1 MVDIPPIPEDM
12 SLDEIEAFL
21 QQLIENK
28 KYNSIEFFEPYQA
41 QWDFIA
47 MGATKKQRLLKAGN
61 QLGKSE
67 IGAYETAC
75 HLTGLYPSAWP
86 GRVFEGPT
94 VWWAAGVS
102 TTLVRDIQ
110 QMKLCGEP
118 GVDELFGTGFIPRRC
133 FHGKPTLAR
142 GAVANAYDTCAILH
156 FKPSHQARKN
166 DPTDDGISQL
176 QFKSYEQGPSKF
188 QGKTLTGGIWWDE
201 EPPEDVYREG
211 EARMNATN
219 GISFLTFTPLKGFTN
234 VVAEYLEKHSPNR
247 GVATI
252 RAVDCPLISPE
263 KLAENKLKYPQHEW
277 PARFDGEPKS
287 GSGAVFRTPEEFI
300 KFPVTQMIPP
310 HWGLLWGIDFGI
322 THPFA
327 AVLAAYDREADCI
340 YILHCY
346 KAADALPIVHA
357 EHIRG
362 IAARVPVAWPHDG
375 HAREKGTGESLSK
388 VYKALDLQMLPT
400 HAHFLNGQ
408 ISTEAA
414 VLEMEQRF
422 ASGRLKVREDQEPF
436 FVEYRGYH
444 RDEDGNIVKTR
455 DDLISATMKIIM
467 QKRSAK
473 SVELGWAA
481 APDHRFRRASRPPNR
496 GRINPWTGRRE
507 E

>member
-1 MVDIPPIPEDM
+1 MVDIPAIPEDM
-12 SLDEIEAFL
+12 SFEEIEAFL
-21 QQLIENK
+21 QRLIENQ
-28 KYNSIEFFEPYQA
+28 KYNRIDFFKPYDIQN
-41 QWDFIA
+41 DFIE
-47 MGATKKQRLLKAGN
+47 MGATKKQRLLLAGN

-67 IGAYETAC
+67 IGGYETAR
-75 HLTGLYPSAWP
+75 HLTGLYPSDWN

-94 VWWAAGVS
+94 NWWAAGVS

-110 QMKLCGEP
+110 QTKLCGEP
-118 GVDELFGTGFIPRRC
+118 GVDELFGTGFIPRHC

-156 FKPSHQARKN
+156 FRPSHQARTS

-176 QFKSYEQGPSKF
+176 QFKSYEQGPTKF
-188 QGKTLTGGIWWDE
+188 QGKTLNGGIWWDE

-211 EARMNATN
+211 EARMNATE
-219 GISFLTFTPLKGFTN
+219 GISFLTFTPLKGYTK
-234 VVAEYLEKHSPNR
+234 VVAEYLEKESPQR
-247 GVATI
+247 GVI
-252 RAVDCPLISPE
+252 RFRADQCPHITPE
-263 KLAENKLKYPQHEW
+263 KLAENKLKYPEHEW
-277 PARFDGEPKS
+277 DARFNGEPKL
-287 GSGAVFRTPEEFI
+287 GQGAIFRTPEEFM
-300 KFPVTQMIPP
+300 KFPITQMIPP

-357 EHIRG
+357 QAIRE

-388 VYKALDLQMLPT
+388 VYKALDLNMLPT
-400 HAHFLNGQ
+400 HAHFIDGS
-408 ISTEAA
+408 ISTEAC
-414 VLEMEQRF
+414 VLEMQQRF
-422 ASGRLKVREDQEPF
+422 ASGRLKVREDQESF
-436 FVEYRGYH
+436 FVETRSYH
-444 RDEDGNIVKTR
+444 RDEDGNIVKVR

-473 SVELGWAA
+473 PVELGWAA
-481 APDHRFRRASRPPNR
+481 APDHRFQRNARPQNR

-507 E
+507 D